1 MKMNICFIKFV
12 SVLHFAE
19 DLPETL
25 TEPWRAKRQNKAE
38 RMMNVFKRRTYL

>member
-1 MKMNICFIKFV
+1 MKVNISFIKFE

-25 TEPWRAKRQNKAE
+25 TEPWRAKLQNKTE
-38 RMMNVFKRRTYL
+38 QMMNVFKQRTSL